1 MDIEFQKSSLK
12 VMLIIVLLLVV
23 SYGVSVAGNFVI
35 EPLTKEL
42 VDGVAGTPVFDCL
55 KEMNADQMKAALEV
69 SNDNHVLK
77 EKETKINV
85 MKVGVFVCQIGLLY
99 LFSCLI
105 VRVAKKTKSN
115 QQRNTDSGANAP
127 SPVR

>member
-23 SYGVSVAGNFVI
+23 SYGVSVAANFVI

-42 VDGVAGTPVFDCL
+42 VDGVAGTPIFDCL
-55 KEMNADQMKAALEV
+55 KEMNADQIKAALEAA
-69 SNDNHVLK
+69 NDNHALK

-85 MKVGVFVCQIGLLY
+85 MKAGVFVCQVGLLY
-99 LFSCLI
+99 PFSCLI
-105 VRVAKKTKSN
+105 VRVVQKTKSN
-115 QQRNTDSGANAP
+115 MQRNTDSSVNAP